1 MAHSPRTRKLL
12 KQDTFLNSYA
22 VCLCLSCLS
31 MYIYSYIYLIC
42 THVHTPHEFSR
53 PKHPDKGF
61 FKLGHK
67 IHPPQNLDYTN
78 DSNPSVSSP
87 VLLLGLHQIPEF
99 FVRKRWWLDRWK
111 NVRPSLRKKK
121 FNPKMIGTYFIST
134 PISKSLQIDRSFFFQ
149 LPPIETITS
158 QAINLTP
165 STVWCRAAYFAT
177 LRGWPSWSLRLGHG
191 CLAVFEK
198 KTVMSG

>member
-1 MAHSPRTRKLL
+1 MYTHPTSFHDQNTQIKASS
-12 KQDTFLNSYA
+12 NS
-22 VCLCLSCLS
+22 V
-31 MYIYSYIYLIC
+31 
-42 THVHTPHEFSR
+42 TKF
-53 PKHPDKGF
+53 
-61 FKLGHK
+61 
-67 IHPPQNLDYTN
+67 IHPKTWITLMTRIPRC
-78 DSNPSVSSP
+78 P
-87 VLLLGLHQIPEF
+87 VQSFFSGCIKFLEF
-99 FVRKRWWLDRWK
+99 FVRKIRNLCFVKVMTWSMKKMW
-111 NVRPSLRKKK
+111 RPSLRKKK